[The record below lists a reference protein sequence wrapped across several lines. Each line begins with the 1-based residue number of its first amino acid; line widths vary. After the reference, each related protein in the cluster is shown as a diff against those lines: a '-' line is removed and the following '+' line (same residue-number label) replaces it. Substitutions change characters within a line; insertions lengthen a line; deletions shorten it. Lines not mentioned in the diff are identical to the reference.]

1 MGSNLWDAR
10 REMHACEVHAHETHA
25 REMHAHEMHA
35 CEICAYKMHTHKIQ
49 AHDTRAYE
57 VYPHGMH
64 TREMHVHEMHAYEM
78 YDDKVHANEIYAHR
92 SVAFSLGMKC
102 QRTLSGNLTLDPITS
117 GIPKDQK
124 VLCKLE
130 IYSLRLYI
138 LLVLELCPLAS
149 TVLDFGLGGFNRDGI
164 EFPTHLST

>member
-1 MGSNLWDAR
+1 MGSSLWDAR
-10 REMHACEVHAHETHA
+10 REMHTCEVHAHETHA
-25 REMHAHEMHA
+25 REMHAHEMHAHEMHA

-57 VYPHGMH
+57 VYPH
-64 TREMHVHEMHAYEM
+64 EMHVHEMHAYEM
-78 YDDKVHANEIYAHR
+78 YDDKVHAHEIYAHR

-102 QRTLSGNLTLDPITS
+102 KCQRTLSGNLTLGPITS

-138 LLVLELCPLAS
+138 LLVLELCPPAS
-149 TVLDFGLGGFNRDGI
+149 TVLDFGLG
-164 EFPTHLST
+164 